1 MAKLLTAAEAAKIA
15 GISKSWLLE
24 LLRTGRVK
32 GTRATDGWWMV
43 DPADL
48 KNIPEPPERNGPT
61 PRGGVSIRRPKEE
74 EDRWRYWAEAEGFAT
89 LHAWVVSTL
98 NDAVATA
105 EAEEK
110 RRKRGVR

>member
-1 MAKLLTAAEAAKIA
+1 MAKLLTAAEAAKTA

-24 LLRTGRVK
+24 LLRDGRVK

-74 EDRWRYWAEAEGFAT
+74 EARWRYWAIAEGSAT
-89 LHAWVVSTL
+89 FHDWCVKQL
-98 NDAVATA
+98 NEGADRA
-105 EAEEK
+105 EARA
-110 RRKRGVR
+110 RRRGAR